1 MTTPRTGI
9 RNTVDV
15 ATRRSRIVAAL
26 VATIVS
32 AWAAAIA
39 PPAAALDF
47 RATIEP
53 ATIFYDGPSL
63 KSHKLFVVGRDYPV
77 EVVVSV
83 EGWVKVRDI
92 NGTPLAWVEKKA
104 LGERR
109 VVAVKVPLG
118 EVFAAPDANS
128 KSVFKAEQNVLL
140 DLVEPPASGW
150 VKVRHRD
157 GQTGYI
163 NISQIWGV

>member
-1 MTTPRTGI
+1 MSDAPS
-9 RNTVDV
+9 
-15 ATRRSRIVAAL
+15 SRGAFASLAAAAAL
-26 VATIVS
+26 VPGLAVTVS
-32 AWAAAIA
+32 AAAMFFAT
-39 PPAAALDF
+39 AAHALEF
-47 RATIEP
+47 RATTEA

-92 NGTPLAWVEKKA
+92 NGAPLAWVEKKA

-109 VVAVKVPLG
+109 VVAVKVPVA
-118 EVFAAPDANS
+118 EVLSSTDSNA
-128 KSVFKAEQNVLL
+128 KLVFKAEQNVLL
-140 DLVEPPASGW
+140 DLLEPPNSGW

-163 NISQIWGV
+163 SISQVWGV